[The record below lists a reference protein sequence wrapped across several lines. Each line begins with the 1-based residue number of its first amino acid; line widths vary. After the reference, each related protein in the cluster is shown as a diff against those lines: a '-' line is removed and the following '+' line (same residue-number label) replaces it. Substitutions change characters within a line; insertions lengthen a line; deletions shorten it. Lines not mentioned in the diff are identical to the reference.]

1 MESGMTNLSEHQE
14 LVVSQKVESFEAFTG
29 LETKNRYS
37 VSSSDGV
44 PLVYAYE
51 ESSLLARMLIKKNRP
66 LVIHAVDPDNKPVLT
81 ASRSFFFVLSHLHVQ
96 DGSGREIGSLR
107 RQISI
112 RGRRFTI
119 EDAAGTVL
127 AEIHGP
133 FLRPNTFMVYKQGEE
148 IGRVTKQWSG
158 IGREMFTDADTF
170 HVEMETTKVDQDFAL
185 LMLASAFAM
194 DLDFFENSGSNT
206 P

>member
-1 MESGMTNLSEHQE
+1 
-14 LVVSQKVESFEAFTG
+14 
-29 LETKNRYS
+29 
-37 VSSSDGV
+37 
-44 PLVYAYE
+44 
-51 ESSLLARMLIKKNRP
+51 
-66 LVIHAVDPDNKPVLT
+66 
-81 ASRSFFFVLSHLHVQ
+81 
-96 DGSGREIGSLR
+96 
-107 RQISI
+107 
-112 RGRRFTI
+112 
-119 EDAAGTVL
+119 
-127 AEIHGP
+127 
-133 FLRPNTFMVYKQGEE
+133 MVYKQGEE

>member
-1 MESGMTNLSEHQE
+1 MTNLSEHQE

-29 LETKNRYS
+29 LETQNRYS
-37 VSSSDGV
+37 VSTPDGV

-51 ESSLLARMLIKKNRP
+51 KSSLLARMLIKKNRP

-133 FLRPNTFMVYKQGEE
+133 FLRPNTFMIYKQDEE
-148 IGRVTKQWSG
+148 IGRITKQWSG

-170 HVEMETTKVDQDFAL
+170 RVEMETTKVDQDFAL